1 MAKQTPDP
9 ADERSREEQT
19 TADERSR
26 EEQTTADERSREEQT
41 TADERSRE
49 EQAAAGAPR
58 WEAPAAGSSRPATDL
73 AAAAAQ
79 LLKGGSRQLDSAA
92 LRDAL
97 LDLHEFWLTTKAT
110 EIGITPTSGF
120 AIVATGGLGR
130 GELLPYSDLD
140 LMLLHDNMPGDLVSQ
155 VAELLWYPLWDA
167 NIRIDHSVRTVP
179 EAITVAGEDISAGLA
194 MLETRHIAGDS
205 DLSSLLIS
213 GARRQWRT
221 GIASR
226 FDELVAH
233 TEARWQRSGQ
243 IAHRAEPDLKGGR
256 GGLRDIQLLNALAIA
271 QLADVYPSRSLASP
285 IATLGEAHLALLN
298 VRTEL
303 HRVSGRGRE
312 LLLAQH
318 ADEIGAALRIG
329 DRFDLARMISD
340 AARTISFYVDAG
352 LRTAA
357 NALPRRGLAAFRRPV
372 RRPLDEGVIEFAG
385 EVILARDARPERDP
399 GLILRVAAASATTG
413 LPMASSTLARLSETA
428 PELRRPWPRQALKDL
443 LVLLAAGPPATATI
457 EALDRTGL
465 WGRLFPEWGAVRD
478 LPPRDV
484 VHIWT
489 VDRHLVETVSRASA
503 FTTRVSRPDLLV
515 LGALVHDIGKGRGGD
530 HSIIGAELATQIG
543 TRLGL
548 WPSDVELLSKMVRH
562 HLLLPHTATRRDL
575 QDPKTIA
582 EVVETLDGDS
592 VLLELLAVLAEA
604 DSLATGPGVWGD
616 WKASLIGD
624 LVRRCR
630 LVMAGEPLPQP
641 DPIDPRF
648 LSLASDGVHVEL
660 TPGGSPHI
668 YNVTM
673 IAPDRRGLL
682 SKAAGVLALNSLRV
696 HSASV
701 NGHEGSA
708 INTFVVSPHFGSPPA
723 AELLRQQFILALE
736 GEPDVLASL
745 DRRDRDAAQY
755 GTGRA
760 GETPAG
766 VPVNH
771 APAPPRILWS
781 DGAQPGEL
789 IVQIRATD
797 RAGLLARLTAVFER
811 DGVNIAWAKVTTLG
825 SSVVDVFG
833 ITTVGDAGEVRADL
847 ERDLYAVLPAPAP
860 AKPVSEAS

>member
-1 MAKQTPDP
+1 MSEQKP
-9 ADERSREEQT
+9 RS
-19 TADERSR
+19 
-26 EEQTTADERSREEQT
+26 
-41 TADERSRE
+41 
-49 EQAAAGAPR
+49 AAGAPR
-58 WEAPAAGSSRPATDL
+58 WERPAAGSSRPATDL
-73 AAAAAQ
+73 TAAVEQ
-79 LLKGGSRQLDSAA
+79 LRSGGGRLDSAA

-97 LDLHEFWLTTKAT
+97 LDLYDFWLTTKAT
-110 EIGITPTSGF
+110 DIGITATSGF

-130 GELLPYSDLD
+130 GEVLPYSDLD
-140 LMLLHDNMPGDLVSQ
+140 LMLLHDNMPPDIVGE

-167 NIRIDHSVRTVP
+167 NIRLDHSVRTVP
-179 EAITVAGEDISAGLA
+179 EALRVAGEDISAGLA
-194 MLETRHIAGDS
+194 MLEARHIAGDA
-205 DLSSLLIS
+205 DLSALLVG

-226 FDELVAH
+226 FDELVEH
-233 TEARWQRSGQ
+233 TRARWQRSGQ
-243 IAHRAEPDLKGGR
+243 IAHRAEPDLKCGR
-256 GGLRDIQLLNALAIA
+256 GGLRDVQLLNALAIA

-285 IATLGEAHLALLN
+285 TETLGEAHLALLN

-303 HRVSGRGRE
+303 HRVAGRGRE

-318 ADEIGAALRIG
+318 ADEIGASLRIG
-329 DRFDLARMISD
+329 DRFDLARMLSD
-340 AARTISFYVDAG
+340 AARTVSYYVDAG
-352 LRTAA
+352 IRTAG
-357 NALPRRGLAAFRRPV
+357 NALPRRGLAALRRPV
-372 RRPLDEGVIEFAG
+372 RRPLDEGVIEFNG

-413 LPMASSTLARLSETA
+413 LPMAASTLSRLVETA
-428 PELRRPWPRQALKDL
+428 PELRTPWPRQALKDL
-443 LVLLAAGPPATATI
+443 LVMLAAGPSAVGTI

-530 HSIIGAELATQIG
+530 HSVIGAELAHQIG
-543 TRLGL
+543 NRLGL
-548 WPSDVELLSKMVRH
+548 WPSDIAILARVVRH

-575 QDPKTIA
+575 QDPATIA
-582 EVVETLDGDS
+582 GVVDALGGDL
-592 VLLELLAVLAEA
+592 VVLELLHVLAEA

-641 DPIDPRF
+641 DPVEPRF
-648 LSLASDGVHVEL
+648 ISLAAEPGVHVEL
-660 TPGGSPHI
+660 TPADSPHI
-668 YNVTM
+668 YHVTM

-708 INTFVVSPHFGSPPA
+708 INTFVVSPHFGTPPA
-723 AELLRQQFILALE
+723 AELLRQQLILALD
-736 GEPDVLASL
+736 GDLDVVGTLEKKGA
-745 DRRDRDAAQY
+745 DAAPA
-755 GTGRA
+755 GRA
-760 GETPAG
+760 GEVRAA
-766 VPVNH
+766 VPVH
-771 APAPPRILWS
+771 APAAPPRVLWH
-781 DGAQPGEL
+781 DGDAPG
-789 IVQIRATD
+789 RAVVEVRTTD
-797 RAGLLARLTAVFER
+797 RAGLLTMLTAVFER
-811 DGVNIAWAKVTTLG
+811 AGADIAWAKVSTLG
-825 SSVVDVFG
+825 SSVVDAFG
-833 ITTVGDAGEVRADL
+833 IVLPAAGGDSAVRQTL
-847 ERDLYAVLPAPAP
+847 ERDLFAVLPAPP
-860 AKPVSEAS
+860 AAVEEAS

>member
-1 MAKQTPDP
+1 MAEHKPD
-9 ADERSREEQT
+9 S
-19 TADERSR
+19 
-26 EEQTTADERSREEQT
+26 
-41 TADERSRE
+41 
-49 EQAAAGAPR
+49 AAGASR

-73 AAAAAQ
+73 SAASEQ
-79 LLKGGSRQLDSAA
+79 LLTGSARQLDSAA
-92 LRDAL
+92 LRNAL

-140 LMLLHDNMPGDLVSQ
+140 LMLLHDNMPHDVVSQ

-179 EAITVAGEDISAGLA
+179 EAVSVAGEDISAGLA
-194 MLETRHIAGDS
+194 MLEARHIAGDAE
-205 DLSSLLIS
+205 LSSLLIG

-226 FDELVAH
+226 FEELVEH
-233 TEARWQRSGQ
+233 TKSRWQRSGE
-243 IAHRAEPDLKGGR
+243 IAHRAEPDLKTGR
-256 GGLRDIQLLNALAIA
+256 GGLRDVQLLNALAIA

-285 IATLGEAHLALLN
+285 TETLGDAHLALLN

-303 HRVSGRGRE
+303 HRVSRRGRE

-329 DRFDLARMISD
+329 DRFDLARMLSD

-357 NALPRRGLAAFRRPV
+357 NALPRRGFAALRRPV
-372 RRPLDEGVIEFAG
+372 RRPLDEGVIEFGG

-399 GLILRVAAASATTG
+399 GLILRVAAASASSG
-413 LPMASSTLARLSETA
+413 LPMASSTLGRLVETA
-428 PELRRPWPRQALKDL
+428 PELRTPWPRQALKDL
-443 LVLLAAGPPATATI
+443 LVMLAAGPTAVATI

-478 LPPRDV
+478 LPPRDI

-530 HSIIGAELATQIG
+530 HSVMGAELATQIG
-543 TRLGL
+543 TRMGL
-548 WPSDVELLSKMVRH
+548 WPSDVELLSKIVRY

-575 QDPKTIA
+575 QDPKVIA
-582 EVVETLDGDS
+582 SVVDALDGDP
-592 VLLELLAVLAEA
+592 VLLELLHVLAEA

-624 LVRRCR
+624 LIRRCR
-630 LVMAGEPLPQP
+630 LVMAGEPLPHP
-641 DPIDPRF
+641 DPIDPRH
-648 LSLASDGVHVEL
+648 LSLAADDGVHVEL
-660 TPGGSPHI
+660 EPADSPHI
-668 YNVTM
+668 YNVAM

-723 AELLRQQFILALE
+723 AELLRQQFILALD
-736 GEPDVLASL
+736 GELDVLASL
-745 DRRDRDAAQY
+745 DRRDRDAAQH
-755 GTGRA
+755 GTTRA
-760 GETPAG
+760 GDVPAA
-766 VPVNH
+766 VPINH
-771 APAPPRILWS
+771 AAAPPKILWS
-781 DGAQPGEL
+781 TGAEPGEL
-789 IVQIRATD
+789 VVQIRATD
-797 RAGLLARLTAVFER
+797 RAGLLTRLTAVFER
-811 DGVNIAWAKVTTLG
+811 DGVDIAWAKVTTLG

-833 ITTVGDAGEVRADL
+833 ITADGAVRDEL
-847 ERDLYAVLPAPAP
+847 ERDLYAVLPAPPP